1 MIGNDIVDLH
11 LANKESNWNRKGFL
25 DKIYTKNEQKL
36 ILAAENPDL
45 SVWNLWSRKEA
56 AYKIYNRSTRIRAFN
71 PNKFECL
78 EVSFN
83 ENESFGIVQLDDFIF
98 LTKTTVNA
106 DFINS
111 IAFVD
116 KRQKYQSEIFE
127 IEAYSSFLKEQKIV
141 KNQFGIPCFPNKNE
155 FVSISHHGKYCSFIA
170 TI

>member
-11 LANKESNWNRKGFL
+11 LAKKESNWNRKGFL

-71 PNKFECL
+71 PTKLECL

-83 ENESFGIVQLDDFIF
+83 ENESFGIVQLDDIIF

-116 KRQKYQSEIFE
+116 KRQKYHSEIFE
-127 IEAYSSFLKEQKIV
+127 IEAYPSFLKEQKIV
-141 KNQFGIPCFPNKNE
+141 KNQFGIPCFLNKNE
-155 FVSISHHGKYCSFIA
+155 LVSISHHGKYCSFIA

>member
-11 LANKESNWNRKGFL
+11 LANKESNWNRRGFL

-71 PNKFECL
+71 PTKLECL

-83 ENESFGIVQLDDFIF
+83 ENESFGIVQLDDTIF

-141 KNQFGIPCFPNKNE
+141 KNQFGIPCFLDKNE
-155 FVSISHHGKYCSFIA
+155 FVSISHHGRYCSYIA

>member
-11 LANKESNWNRKGFL
+11 LAKKESNWNRNGFL

-71 PNKFECL
+71 PTKLECL
-78 EVSFN
+78 DVSID
-83 ENESFGIVQLDDFIF
+83 ENESFGIVQLDDFIY

-116 KRQKYQSEIFE
+116 KRQKYHSEIFE
-127 IEAYSSFLKEQKIV
+127 IEAYPSFLKEQKII
-141 KNQFGIPCFPNKNE
+141 KNQFGIPCFHHKNE
-155 FVSISHHGKYCSFIA
+155 LVSISHHGRYCSYIA

>member
-11 LANKESNWNRKGFL
+11 LAKKESNWKRKGFL
-25 DKIYTKNEQKL
+25 DKIFTKNEQKQ
-36 ILAAENPDL
+36 ILASENPEIT
-45 SVWNLWSRKEA
+45 VWNLWSRKEA

-71 PNKFECL
+71 PTKLECFD
-78 EVSFN
+78 VSFN
-83 ENESFGIVQLDDFIF
+83 ENELFGIVQLVDTIF

-116 KRQKYQSEIFE
+116 KKQKYQSEIFE
-127 IEAYSSFLKEQKIV
+127 IEAYPSFLKEQKIV
-141 KNQFGIPCFPNKNE
+141 NNQFGIPCFPNKNE
-155 FVSISHHGKYCSFIA
+155 LISIAHHGRYCSYIA

>member
-11 LANKESNWNRKGFL
+11 LEKKESNWNRKGFL

-71 PNKFECL
+71 PTKLECL

-83 ENESFGIVQLDDFIF
+83 ENESFGIVHLDDIIF
-98 LTKTTVNA
+98 LTKTTVNT

-116 KRQKYQSEIFE
+116 KRQNTTAK
-127 IEAYSSFLKEQKIV
+127 FLKLRPTPL
-141 KNQFGIPCFPNKNE
+141 F
-155 FVSISHHGKYCSFIA
+155 
-170 TI
+170 

>member
-155 FVSISHHGKYCSFIA
+155 FVSISHHGRYCSFIA